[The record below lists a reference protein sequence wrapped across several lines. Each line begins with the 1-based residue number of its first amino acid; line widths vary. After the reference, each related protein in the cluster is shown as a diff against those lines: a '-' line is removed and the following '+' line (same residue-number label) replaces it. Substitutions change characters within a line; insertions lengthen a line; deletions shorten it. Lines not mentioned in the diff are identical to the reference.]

1 MQVTEHRLTKNSP
14 GRERLKEQG
23 GLRWYAVQCLAH
35 REAAAASH
43 LQNQGF
49 TVFLPRRQK
58 TRRHARKLDTVLVPF
73 FPGYLFVRFDSARA
87 QWRSINGTHGVAR
100 MVMQGDSPL
109 PAPRG
114 IVEALQ
120 AACEEGDILRHS
132 AALKPGQSVR
142 IMAGAF
148 ADFLGRLEQMHD
160 RGRVRVLIEIMGGRI
175 PILLSD
181 RDIVP
186 ESNSL

>member
-1 MQVTEHRLTKNSP
+1 MPFGRHSVTESEIACLEPKLQDP
-14 GRERLKEQG
+14 A
-23 GLRWYAVQCLAH
+23 RWYAVQCLAH

-43 LQNQGF
+43 LRNQEF

-73 FPGYLFVRFDSARA
+73 FPGYLFVRFDTART
-87 QWRSINGTHGVAR
+87 QWRSINGTYGVAR
-100 MVMQGDSPL
+100 MVMQGDTPL
-109 PAPRG
+109 PVPRG

-120 AACEEGDILRHS
+120 AACDDGDVLRQS

-148 ADFLGRLEQMHD
+148 ADFLGQLEQMDD
-160 RGRVRVLIEIMGGRI
+160 RGRVRVLLEIMGGRI

>member
-1 MQVTEHRLTKNSP
+1 MQRAEDRPAP
-14 GRERLKEQG
+14 GE
-23 GLRWYAVQCLAH
+23 RWYAVQCLAH
-35 REAAAASH
+35 REGAAASH
-43 LQNQGF
+43 LSHQGF

-73 FPGYLFVRFDSARA
+73 FPGYLFVTFDAARV
-87 QWRSINGTHGVAR
+87 QWRSINGTYGVAR
-100 MVMQGDSPL
+100 MVMQGDAPL
-109 PAPRG
+109 AVPRG

-120 AACEEGDILRHS
+120 AACEDGDILNHS
-132 AALKPGQSVR
+132 VALKPGQSVR
-142 IMAGAF
+142 IMTGAF
-148 ADFLGRLEQMHD
+148 ADFLGRLEQMDD
-160 RGRVRVLIEIMGGRI
+160 RGRVRVLLDIMGGRV